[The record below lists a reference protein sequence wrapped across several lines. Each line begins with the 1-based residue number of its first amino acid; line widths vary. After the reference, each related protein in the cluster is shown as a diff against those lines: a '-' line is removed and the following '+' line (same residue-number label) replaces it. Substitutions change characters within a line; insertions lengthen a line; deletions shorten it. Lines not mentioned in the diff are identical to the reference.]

1 MKLLEAADSERVTEV
16 RTTNRGVA
24 QLLRD
29 VAEDGVHLA
38 RQEVQLARIEFAQ
51 IARDIGKGTGFT
63 VAAGMIGL
71 LTAQMLVFGIVLL
84 LGDALFRG
92 HYWIAAFVLTVILG
106 GVAFY
111 LLKRGT
117 ALLSPKNMKPEQT
130 LATLRRHKDG

>member
-1 MKLLEAADSERVTEV
+1 MSAGAPQI
-16 RTTNRGVA
+16 NRGVGK
-24 QLLRD
+24 LLRD
-29 VAEDGVHLA
+29 VAEDGAQLA

-51 IARDIGKGTGFT
+51 IARDIGKGT
-63 VAAGMIGL
+63 VLAIAAAMLGL
-71 LTAQMLVFGIVLL
+71 LTIQMLVFGIVLL

-106 GVAFY
+106 GVAFL

-117 ALLSPKNMKPEQT
+117 ALLSPRNIKPEQT

>member
-1 MKLLEAADSERVTEV
+1 MSASAPQI
-16 RTTNRGVA
+16 NRGVG
-24 QLLRD
+24 QLLRE
-29 VAEDGVHLA
+29 VAEDGAQLA

-51 IARDIGKGTGFT
+51 IARDIGKGT
-63 VAAGMIGL
+63 VLAIAAAMLGL
-71 LTAQMLVFGIVLL
+71 LTVQMLVFGIVLL

-92 HYWIAAFVLTVILG
+92 HYWIAAFVLTAILG

-117 ALLSPKNMKPEQT
+117 ALLSPRNIKPEQT

>member
-1 MKLLEAADSERVTEV
+1 MSAGSPQI
-16 RTTNRGVA
+16 NRGVG
-24 QLLRD
+24 QLLRE
-29 VAEDGVHLA
+29 VAEDGAQLA

-51 IARDIGKGTGFT
+51 IARDIGKGT
-63 VAAGMIGL
+63 VLAIAAAMLGL
-71 LTAQMLVFGIVLL
+71 LTVQMLVFGIVLL

-117 ALLSPKNMKPEQT
+117 ALLSPRNIKPEQT

>member
-1 MKLLEAADSERVTEV
+1 MSPGAQNI
-16 RTTNRGVA
+16 NRGVG
-24 QLLRD
+24 QLLRE
-29 VAEDGVHLA
+29 VAEDGAQLA

-51 IARDIGKGTGFT
+51 IARDIGKGT
-63 VAAGMIGL
+63 VLAIASAMLGL
-71 LTAQMLVFGIVLL
+71 LTVQMLVFGIVLL

-106 GVAFY
+106 GIAFY

-117 ALLSPKNMKPEQT
+117 ALLSPRNIKPEQT

>member
-1 MKLLEAADSERVTEV
+1 MSGAPQI
-16 RTTNRGVA
+16 NRGVG
-24 QLLRD
+24 QLLRE
-29 VAEDGVHLA
+29 VAEDGAQLA

-51 IARDIGKGTGFT
+51 IARDIGKGT
-63 VAAGMIGL
+63 VLAIAAAMLGL
-71 LTAQMLVFGIVLL
+71 LTVQMLVFGIVLL

-117 ALLSPKNMKPEQT
+117 ALLSPRNIKPEQT